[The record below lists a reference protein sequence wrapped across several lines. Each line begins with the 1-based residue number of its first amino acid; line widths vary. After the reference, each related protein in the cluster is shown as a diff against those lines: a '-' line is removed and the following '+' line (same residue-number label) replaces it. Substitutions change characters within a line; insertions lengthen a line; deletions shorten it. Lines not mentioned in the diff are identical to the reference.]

1 MDLSARRPAPT
12 RKRTRPPQPSLD
24 LGPGGADG
32 AESTFASAPDER
44 QVASLAGLTR
54 LASTYLLDD
63 DLRRIRE
70 AYRFSDAAHL
80 GQFRSSGEPYISH
93 PIAVA
98 ETCARWKLDAE
109 SLMAALLHDV
119 MEDSGITKQTLIE
132 RFGAQVA
139 ELVDGLSKLDK
150 IEFATREIA
159 QAESFRKMLLA
170 TARDVRVILI

>member
-1 MDLSARRPAPT
+1 MDLSARRTSPS
-12 RKRTRPPQPSLD
+12 KRGRPPHAARALATDTPAATET
-24 LGPGGADG
+24 G
-32 AESTFASAPDER
+32 FATAPDER

-54 LASTYLLDD
+54 LVGTYLPEE
-63 DLRRIRE
+63 DLRRIRD

-80 GQFRSSGEPYISH
+80 GQFRTSGEPYISH

-139 ELVDGLSKLDK
+139 E
-150 IEFATREIA
+150 
-159 QAESFRKMLLA
+159 
-170 TARDVRVILI
+170 